1 MSPDQM
7 FVLILIAVSVAF
19 VGLAARRSR
28 REQATEST
36 SEVAS
41 QAAVVAI
48 LTTDSLSEKD

>member
-28 REQATEST
+28 REQVTEST

-41 QAAVVAI
+41 QAAVVEI